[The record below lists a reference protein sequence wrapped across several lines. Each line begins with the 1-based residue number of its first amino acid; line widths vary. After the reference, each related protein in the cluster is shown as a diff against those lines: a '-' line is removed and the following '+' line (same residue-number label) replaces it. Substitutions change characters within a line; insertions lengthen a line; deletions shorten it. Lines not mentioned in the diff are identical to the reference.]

1 MYFFFTFYDQSNIK
15 ESSSATLFPYVFICL
30 TGEIY
35 NAEVLS
41 THDYELEANYFI
53 SALTLNIY
61 GL

>member
-35 NAEVLS
+35 NAAVLS
-41 THDYELEANYFI
+41 TDYELETNYFI

>member
-15 ESSSATLFPYVFICL
+15 ESSSATLFPYVFTCL

-35 NAEVLS
+35 NAVVLS
-41 THDYELEANYFI
+41 TDYELEANYFI